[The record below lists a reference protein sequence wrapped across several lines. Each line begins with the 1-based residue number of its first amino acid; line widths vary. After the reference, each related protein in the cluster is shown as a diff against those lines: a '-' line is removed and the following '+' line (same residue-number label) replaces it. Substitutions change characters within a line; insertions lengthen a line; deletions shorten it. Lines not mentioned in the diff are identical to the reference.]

1 MLAIMPQ
8 LLALSLSL
16 LFTQLTSVHSHQ
28 LSTSCMSY
36 LGFLTTP
43 STHVLSSIFN
53 RSVFSHTRRSL
64 NVDRVQST
72 PTIVT
77 TAAAVCT
84 GDISSLPICDSP
96 SFSLSLSLLFRHSP
110 SFSVSFDHPGTCTT
124 VPLTRHLF
132 QAIFVSW
139 RF

>member
-16 LFTQLTSVHSHQ
+16 LFTQLTSVHS
-28 LSTSCMSY
+28 LSTSSMSY

-43 STHVLSSIFN
+43 SIHVLSSIFN
-53 RSVFSHTRRSL
+53 RSLFSHTRRSL

-96 SFSLSLSLLFRHSP
+96 SFSLSLSLLFRHCP
-110 SFSVSFDHPGTCTT
+110 SFSVSFDHPGTCTTT